1 MFRFRRPIVV
11 MLGMVGAGLSVAAM
25 AQSTDR
31 PLGARVERL
40 LEKGWP
46 RTVDARVEAQRRYDR
61 LAPLAAAEPRIP
73 YAYALIEV
81 RQYRYAEAI
90 SLLDQVIRA
99 DPGNLSAREL
109 RIWLGIL
116 LKDYGR
122 AMVEMPQLAERLP
135 AEKAGPDAQA
145 QALDLAGQL
154 GRMCGFLEGPVEGHV
169 DQTARAACVERLFSQ
184 LGEARRTAF
193 ETGRKAVLRQFVALG
208 EETEMTA
215 TAAKETGEK
224 TRRHVLSDLD
234 RQADDLAAR
243 TDAEKT
249 RVEDLQKTL
258 NSDLEKIRSG
268 ERQLAQDLGTVGSQA
283 VAARQDLGAI
293 DAQIGQFLALAGREQ
308 DPNQRQWYLGQVAA
322 WQIQRNARAAA
333 LMDLD
338 RRAAALVSEQQS
350 LGRQRRDLD
359 RRWKQETGRLEK
371 LEASLHSVQGGKE
384 KLQSHPVDAN
394 TPQVADQK
402 RRIVALTA
410 YVPLPISL
418 DEEKA
423 RLVASFVTDPPKAE
437 NTAKP

>member
-215 TAAKETGEK
+215 TAAKETG
-224 TRRHVLSDLD
+224 
-234 RQADDLAAR
+234 
-243 TDAEKT
+243 
-249 RVEDLQKTL
+249 
-258 NSDLEKIRSG
+258 
-268 ERQLAQDLGTVGSQA
+268 
-283 VAARQDLGAI
+283 
-293 DAQIGQFLALAGREQ
+293 
-308 DPNQRQWYLGQVAA
+308 
-322 WQIQRNARAAA
+322 
-333 LMDLD
+333 
-338 RRAAALVSEQQS
+338 
-350 LGRQRRDLD
+350 
-359 RRWKQETGRLEK
+359 
-371 LEASLHSVQGGKE
+371 
-384 KLQSHPVDAN
+384 
-394 TPQVADQK
+394 
-402 RRIVALTA
+402 
-410 YVPLPISL
+410 
-418 DEEKA
+418 
-423 RLVASFVTDPPKAE
+423 
-437 NTAKP
+437 